1 MQQSLRI
8 WRNGSFHIGKF
19 IGERKKR
26 RNCGTP
32 QILWAVGGGTKT
44 SSYKSRSH
52 RQFFHFSASDWS
64 SIEIMNEEQRDLLL
78 GSSDR
83 VPPPQGVRLSYGT
96 AGFRED
102 ASVLRSTVYRMGI
115 LAALRA
121 LKTNAV
127 IGLMITASHNKE
139 SDNGVKIAD
148 SNGGM
153 LDQEWQPFAEALA
166 NASSSHDLFQLIN
179 GLGEK
184 ENILLDGSKS
194 AQILVARDT
203 RPSGE
208 ALLDAAKHGIG
219 SIIGAVAQDMGILT
233 TPELHWMV
241 HVRNRSLK
249 ASGELDYFNK
259 LSGPFTCSLNLSPN
273 NSELSGWDHKLV
285 VDGANGV
292 GGQKLK
298 LLKESLNGLAIEI
311 RSSGNGEG
319 VLNEGVGADFVQK
332 EKIVPRNFGSL
343 DVGISIECLDASSF
357 KEQLTIVATRS
368 EATKID
374 FQPCLGVVQTAYANG
389 ASTRYLKELELEVVF
404 TPTGVKYLHE
414 KAAEFDIGIYFE
426 ANCHGTVLFSDYC
439 ISMLYP
445 IHLELSNVSNGSES
459 EKAAFRLLAVSKL
472 INQAVGDALSGLLLV
487 EAILQHKHWSIRDW
501 NELYRDLPSRQLKKK
516 VVDRTAVETTNAET
530 EVVKPPGLQ
539 EAINVETAKYPQG
552 RCFVRPSGTEDVIRV
567 YAEASTQ
574 EAADNLANS
583 VAKLVDQFLGVGS
596 SKQAD

>member
-1 MQQSLRI
+1 
-8 WRNGSFHIGKF
+8 
-19 IGERKKR
+19 
-26 RNCGTP
+26 
-32 QILWAVGGGTKT
+32 
-44 SSYKSRSH
+44 
-52 RQFFHFSASDWS
+52 
-64 SIEIMNEEQRDLLL
+64 MNEEQRDLLL

-102 ASVLRSTVYRMGI
+102 ASVLRSMLYRMGI

-127 IGLMITASHNKE
+127 IGSMITASHNKE

-153 LDQEWQPFAEALA
+153 LNQEWQPFAEALA

-179 GLGEK
+179 GLAEK

-233 TPELHWMV
+233 TPQLHWMV
-241 HVRNRSLK
+241 HVRNRGLK

-259 LSGPFTCSLNLSPN
+259 PSGPFTCSLNLSPN

-343 DVGISIECLDASSF
+343 DVGIRCASFDGDADRLVYFTVPSGITNKINLVDGDKILSLF
-357 KEQLTIVATRS
+357 AIFIKEQFTIVAARS

-374 FQPCLGVVQTAYANG
+374 FQLCLGVVQTAYANG
-389 ASTRYLKELELEVVF
+389 SSTRYLKELELEVVF

-414 KAAEFDIGIYFE
+414 KAAEFDIGIHFE

-487 EAILQHKHWSIRDW
+487 EAILQHKHWSICDW
-501 NELYRDLPSRQLKKK
+501 NELYRDLPSRQLK
-516 VVDRTAVETTNAET
+516 
-530 EVVKPPGLQ
+530 
-539 EAINVETAKYPQG
+539 
-552 RCFVRPSGTEDVIRV
+552 
-567 YAEASTQ
+567 
-574 EAADNLANS
+574 
-583 VAKLVDQFLGVGS
+583 
-596 SKQAD
+596 